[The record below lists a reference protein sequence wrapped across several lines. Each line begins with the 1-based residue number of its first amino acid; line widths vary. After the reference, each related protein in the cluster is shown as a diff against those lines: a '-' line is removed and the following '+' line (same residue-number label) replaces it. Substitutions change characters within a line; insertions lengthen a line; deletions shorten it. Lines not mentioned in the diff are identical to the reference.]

1 MFLSCYVHE
10 ELDVQNKKDD
20 RSTSDTIDT
29 ISLIELTTDILQ
41 AINGNKDSMDAEIE
55 AAIAF
60 AKRLNFDAIVDL
72 YR

>member
-1 MFLSCYVHE
+1 MLYYVHE

-41 AINGNKDSMDAEIE
+41 AINGNKDSMDPEIE

-60 AKRLNFDAIVDL
+60 AKRLNFDAIEDL